1 MKKMNNCE
9 SFVPLNKNGVG
20 AFKFLRISV
29 LLLALSFIANYASA
43 KVEKGTLSNSNQVQ
57 AEQQKKT
64 LKGKV
69 TDETGEPIPGV
80 SVLVKGTNIGT
91 ITNID
96 GVYSI
101 DVPVGAKS
109 VVYSFVGMKTQEIAL
124 DDRAEINVS
133 LISETIGVDEVV
145 VTALGIQ
152 REKKTLTYASQQVSG
167 AEMLKARDANFM
179 NALSGKTSGLDIKA
193 SSSGAGGSTK
203 VVLRGNKSLTGL
215 SEPLYVIDGIPM
227 VNNKGDQPGSYG
239 GTDSGDGLSSLNSN
253 DIESINVLKG
263 ANASILYGSEGANGV
278 VLITTK
284 KGKAGKVDVS
294 VSSSTM
300 LESVSGLPE
309 FQYKYGA
316 NNGSDYS
323 WSKTPGNY
331 QSNYIK
337 DFFRTGVNTTNSV
350 SVSGGNDKTTTYFS
364 YSNVSATGVMPTNRY
379 NKNNFSF
386 NQSTKFF
393 NDKVTVSSNVMLTNE
408 ISHNRPGAGY
418 YNNPLTGLYLFARER
433 DFNDYKTNY
442 QVFNKDRNLY
452 QMNWYSTEEKQNN
465 PYWELYNDPKLNTSY
480 RAIASLKLSWDISS
494 HMKFDVRGNVDYN
507 NRLNDY
513 RYAAAGN
520 SVSVSPNGKWD
531 YSKYNDRA
539 FYTDAILSYNNKF
552 GNFSLTALAG
562 ASYQHTILNDGM
574 SVSNGQTSLMYP
586 NYFDFSNMP
595 LSVVFRQKI
604 DKRIKEGAFV
614 NTQIGYKDMLFID
627 LSGRNDWA
635 STLALTGND
644 SYFYPAVGLTAIV
657 SQMVQLPEVI
667 SFAKVRASSSKTANE
682 VPFNKVSP
690 WNTISG
696 AGTATIIGGID
707 YNTKVPFTNLKPE
720 EITSTELGTEWRF
733 FKGRAGLEFT
743 YYSDISKN
751 QFLELD
757 APKGS
762 GYKTYYV
769 NAGKITNKG
778 FELTVDFEPVRTK
791 DISWK
796 SSVNLSQNKNKIV
809 ELIASNPDYQ
819 TGSDDEGFAA
829 ITKAGGSFNDV
840 YIYKFARNDA
850 GQIILDGNGMPT
862 KTKKQEK
869 VGNVNPDFI
878 LGWNNT
884 ITFKNFFVSALVN
897 GKFGGVAFSKT
908 EAFLDSYGVSKR
920 TGDIRDAGKTMPINA
935 VQGTTAV
942 TSIDPEV
949 YYKAVGDRNGIME
962 PYIFKRTN
970 VRLAQLVIGYNLDVQ
985 KLKLPIKDASFS
997 LIGRNLFFFYKDA
1010 PYDPE
1015 NSMSTSNSM
1024 QSNEVFSMP
1033 ATRTLGVNLK
1043 FTF

>member
-1 MKKMNNCE
+1 MKKVNNCE
-9 SFVPLNKNGVG
+9 SFVPLKQYGIRTL
-20 AFKFLRISV
+20 KFLRISV
-29 LLLALSFIANYASA
+29 LLLALSFFANYASA
-43 KVEKGTLSNSNQVQ
+43 KTERGSNSNLNQVQ

-80 SVLVKGTNIGT
+80 SVLVKGTNVGT

-96 GVYSI
+96 GAYSI
-101 DVPVGAKS
+101 EIPAGAKTI
-109 VVYSFVGMKTQEIAL
+109 VYSFVGMTTQEISYTGSTEL
-124 DDRAEINVS
+124 NVS
-133 LISETIGVDEVV
+133 LKSATIGVDEVV

-152 REKKTLTYASQQVSG
+152 REKKTLTYSSQQVSG

-179 NALSGKTSGLDIKA
+179 NALSGKTSGLDIKT

-203 VVLRGNKSLTGL
+203 VVLRGNKSLIGL

-227 VNNKGDQPGSYG
+227 INNKGSQPGSYG
-239 GTDSGDGLSSLNSN
+239 GTDSGDGLSALNSD

-284 KGKAGKVDVS
+284 KGKAGKVDVN
-294 VSSSTM
+294 VSSSTIF
-300 LESVSGLPE
+300 ESVSGLPE

-316 NNGSDYS
+316 VGGSDLS
-323 WSKTPGNY
+323 WSTTPGNY

-337 DFFRTGVNTTNSV
+337 DFFRTGINATNSV

-364 YSNVSATGVMPTNRY
+364 YSNVSATGIMPTNRY
-379 NKNNFSF
+379 SKHNFSF
-386 NQSTKFF
+386 NQSTKLF
-393 NDKVTVSSNVMLTNE
+393 NNKVTVSSNVMLTNE

-433 DFNDYKTNY
+433 NFEDYKTNY
-442 QVFNKDRNLY
+442 QVFDSDRNLY
-452 QMNWYSTEEKQNN
+452 KMNWYSTEEKQNN
-465 PYWELYNDPKLNTSY
+465 PYWEIYNDPKLNTSY

-494 HMKFDVRGNVDYN
+494 HLKFDVRGNVDYN
-507 NRLNDY
+507 NKLNDY
-513 RYAAAGN
+513 RYAAGGN
-520 SVSVSPNGKWD
+520 SVSVSQNGKWD

-552 GNFSLTALAG
+552 GKFSLTALAG
-562 ASYQHTILNDGM
+562 ASYQHTILNDGIAFN
-574 SVSNGQTSLMYP
+574 NGTNALKYP
-586 NYFDFSNMP
+586 NFFAIRNLPPIVLVD
-595 LSVVFRQKI
+595 QTI
-604 DKRIKEGAFV
+604 DRKIKEGAFV
-614 NTQIGYKDMLFID
+614 NAQIGYKEMLFLD

-644 SYFYPAVGLTAIV
+644 SYFYPAVGLTGII
-657 SQMVQLPEVI
+657 SQMVKLPQVI
-667 SFAKVRASSSKTANE
+667 SFAKVRASSSQTANE
-682 VPFNKVSP
+682 VPFNKVNP
-690 WNTISG
+690 WNTVNYL
-696 AGTATIIGGID
+696 D
-707 YNTKVPFTNLKPE
+707 YSNNTQVPFTTMKPE
-720 EITSTELGTEWRF
+720 KITSNEVGTEWRF
-733 FKGRAGLEFT
+733 FRGRAGMELT
-743 YYSDISKN
+743 YYSEVSKN

-757 APKGS
+757 APSGS
-762 GYKTYYV
+762 GYKTYFV

-778 FELTVDFEPVRTK
+778 FELTLDVEPVKTK
-791 DISWK
+791 ALSWK
-796 SSVNLSQNKNKIV
+796 TSVNLSQNKNKIV
-809 ELIASNPDYQ
+809 ELIASNPGYQ
-819 TGSDDEGFAA
+819 VGSNDEGFAA
-829 ITKAGGSFNDV
+829 IIKAGGSFNDV
-840 YIYKFARNDA
+840 YIYKFARNSA
-850 GQIILDGNGMPT
+850 GQIILDNNGLPT
-862 KTKKQEK
+862 KAKDQEK

-884 ITFKNFFVSALVN
+884 VTFKNFYISALVN

-935 VQGTTAV
+935 IQGTTAV
-942 TSIDPEV
+942 TSIDPAT

-970 VRLAQLVIGYNLDVQ
+970 VRLAQLVIGYNIDVQ
-985 KLKLPIKDASFS
+985 KLKLPIKDASIS

-1033 ATRTLGVNLK
+1033 ATRTFGFNLK